1 MAAKQTI
8 LLFHVSTEKEQ
19 KIREMCK
26 TLGIE
31 VQIVDKKDY
40 AKKLGYLAGIAG
52 FKKEN
57 TMYQGS
63 ELPAEMLVFSGMD
76 SDQVDIFLKTY
87 RESQLAP
94 IGCKAILTP
103 DNVFWTADQLF
114 RELLQEHMFFSK
126 R

>member
-26 TLGIE
+26 TL
-31 VQIVDKKDY
+31 
-40 AKKLGYLAGIAG
+40 G

-76 SDQVDIFLKTY
+76 SDQVDVFLKTY
-87 RESQLAP
+87 RESHLAP

-114 RELLQEHMFFSK
+114 RELLQEHMFFTK